1 MLNGS
6 LLGLLCRS
14 SEGLIVLVSDFRGPL
29 HLEKEHQPAPLGI
42 WPYPIE
48 LKASNTARKNQWSDT
63 FETMAEEKEQKGFL
77 KKFGKWAPII
87 GGAWI
92 VLNIVLPLALLRIP
106 AVQKVLVAVGDKLPF
121 DIPGIG

>member
-1 MLNGS
+1 
-6 LLGLLCRS
+6 
-14 SEGLIVLVSDFRGPL
+14 
-29 HLEKEHQPAPLGI
+29 
-42 WPYPIE
+42 
-48 LKASNTARKNQWSDT
+48 
-63 FETMAEEKEQKGFL
+63 MAEEKEQKGFL

-87 GGAWI
+87 GGSWI